1 MIRKIAFTLLCLTAF
16 ISYSQN
22 STISPYSFFGLG
34 DFRSSATMEN
44 QQMGSLGIYGDSIHV
59 NLQNPA
65 AYGKLKLTTYAFGG
79 AHREFRLESAEE
91 QQSTSVTNME
101 YITLAFPVGN
111 KMGIG
116 LGTKPRT
123 ALGYALDAE
132 SVDQNGDTVTN
143 IFSGEGGLNQAFLSV
158 GYSILPNLQIG
169 ITAKFNWGQL
179 ENQQL
184 QSVENVQFGTIDTK
198 ESNIKGYDFNYGLT
212 WTPKIGKRHSLFT
225 SARVNTQANL
235 VSSNSQIIGSF
246 STDNGNEVE
255 VVDVDLDALG
265 LRNTELKI
273 PTRYS
278 FGLGYGQDKKWFL
291 GAEYSLQDWSDF
303 ENEFQGAENVIYGE
317 ASTIS
322 FGGYFIPDY
331 ASFTSYM
338 KRVNYR
344 AGLRYDKTGLMI
356 NGKEINNFGITF
368 GLGLPLGG
376 SFSNINIG
384 FELGRRGTTDAN
396 LIEETYLKFGVGLS
410 FNDRWFQKRK
420 IN

>member
-1 MIRKIAFTLLCLTAF
+1 MIRKIAFTLLCCTAF
-16 ISYSQN
+16 ISYAQN

-34 DFRSSATMEN
+34 DFRSAATMEN
-44 QQMGSLGIYGDSIHV
+44 QQMGSLGILADSIHV

-65 AYGKLKLTTYAFGG
+65 AYGKLRLTTYAFGG

-91 QQSTSVTNME
+91 QQTTSVTNME
-101 YITLAFPVGN
+101 YITLGFPIGN
-111 KMGIG
+111 KMGVG

-123 ALGYALDAE
+123 ALGYALDSE
-132 SVDQNGDTVTN
+132 SIDDNGDVVTN
-143 IFSGEGGLNQAFLSV
+143 IFTGDGGLNQAFFSF
-158 GYSILPNLQIG
+158 GYQIVPSLHIG
-169 ITAKFNWGQL
+169 ATIKFNWGQL
-179 ENQQL
+179 ENQRL
-184 QSVENVQFGTIDTK
+184 QSVEGVQFGTIDTK
-198 ESNIKGYDFNYGLT
+198 ESSIRGWDFNYGLT
-212 WTPKIGKRHSLFT
+212 WAPKLGQRTNLFT
-225 SARVNTQANL
+225 SVRVNTQANL
-235 VSSNSQIIGSF
+235 TSANTQVIGSF

-273 PTRYS
+273 PTRAS
-278 FGLGYGQDKKWFL
+278 FGLGYGRERKWFL

-303 ENEFQGAENVIYGE
+303 ENEFQGAQNVLYGE

-331 ASFTSYM
+331 ASFSSYL

-344 AGLRYDKTGLMI
+344 AGVRYDKTGLMI

-368 GLGLPLGG
+368 GFGLPLGG

-396 LIEETYLKFGVGLS
+396 LIEENYLKFGVGLS